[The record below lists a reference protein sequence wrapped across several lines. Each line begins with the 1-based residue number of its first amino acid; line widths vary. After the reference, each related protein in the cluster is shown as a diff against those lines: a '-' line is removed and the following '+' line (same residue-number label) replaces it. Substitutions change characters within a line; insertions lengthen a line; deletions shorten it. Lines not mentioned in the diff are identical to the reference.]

1 MLLFHVLFIF
11 LKIHMNILVLFIL
24 TSSFA
29 SETGSHSVVL
39 PGFELAILLP

>member
-29 SETGSHSVVL
+29 YVKGLCCFQRQGLTL
-39 PGFELAILLP
+39 

>member
-29 SETGSHSVVL
+29 YGKGLCCFQRQGLTL
-39 PGFELAILLP
+39 